1 MENYLVEF
9 GGSKDGIF
17 RRNKY
22 IEKSDERFEEKV
34 NNLKKGLNNTDV
46 YYTILMASE
55 KEREK
60 GLLYGPLYLD
70 LDIDF
75 KEKED
80 FKKIIVD
87 LSYIVANLRQGYG
100 IPEKM
105 IKIYFSGSKGF
116 HIIVEPEILGIEP
129 AKDLNEKYKAIAM
142 SLNKMTRHKSVDT
155 RIYDNKRLFRFDCS
169 INSKTGLYK
178 VPIEYRKLKKMSMD
192 EVFEYAKSIH
202 EIVYEKPKFIQKA
215 KEKFEEEIKSIEDK
229 KKDRKARK
237 IDSKMKKEMLPCT
250 LKILEEGIEKGSR
263 NNTSVAVSS
272 CLFQIGMD
280 SEDIINTMLSWNE
293 KNNPPLPEREV
304 YATIKSAGI
313 LHDKERRYGCAYF
326 KENDH
331 CIGKTCR
338 LFDKS

>member
-9 GGSKDGIF
+9 GGNKDGIF

-22 IEKSDERFEEKV
+22 IQKNDERFQEKV
-34 NNLKKGLNNTDV
+34 NSLRKGLNNTDV
-46 YYTILMASE
+46 YYTVLMTSE

-87 LSYIVANLRQGYG
+87 LSYVVANLREGYG

-105 IKIYFSGSKGF
+105 IKVYFSGSKGF
-116 HIIVEPEILGIEP
+116 HVIIEPEILGIEP
-129 AKDLNEKYKAIAM
+129 DKELNDKYKAIAM
-142 SLNKMTRHKSVDT
+142 SLNKKTRNKSIDT

-178 VPIEYRKLKKMSMD
+178 VPIEYRKLKKMSM
-192 EVFEYAKSIH
+192 EKMIEYAKTVH
-202 EIVYEKPKFIQKA
+202 EVEYEKPRLIKKA
-215 KEKFEEEIKSIEDK
+215 KEKFEEEIKSVEEK

-237 IDSKMKKEMLPCT
+237 IDSKIKKEILPCT

-263 NNTSVAVSS
+263 NNTSVAIAS
-272 CLFQIGMD
+272 CLFQIRMEE
-280 SEDIINTMLSWNE
+280 EDIINTMLSWNE
-293 KNNPPLPEREV
+293 RNNPPLPEREV

-313 LHDKERRYGCAYF
+313 LNNKQRGYGCAYF

-331 CIGKTCR
+331 CVGKKCH
-338 LFDKS
+338 LFNRS